1 MKQNSW
7 IRTLLRSYNYLER
20 LVKGID
26 KMVKKIS
33 YNSYHYNSYNYQSAF
48 DLSNRIIDLNERKV
62 LLINTKVLV
71 DEMLK
76 YIGKEGAKYLTLRYI
91 DGLKNEDVATS
102 LKKSVRTVSR
112 NINNYIEKAEFVL
125 KKYGLDSKELFKLYK
140 DEQWILDM
148 YYGDNEW

>member
-33 YNSYHYNSYNYQSAF
+33 YSSYHYNSYNYQSAF
-48 DLSNRIIDLNERKV
+48 DLSNKIIDLNERKV

-91 DGLKNEDVATS
+91 DGLKNEDIAIS

-112 NINNYIEKAEFVL
+112 NINNYINKAEFVL
-125 KKYGLDSKELFKLYK
+125 KKHGLDSKKLFNLYK
-140 DEQWILDM
+140 DEQWFLDM
-148 YYGDNEW
+148 YYGDKEW

>member
-33 YNSYHYNSYNYQSAF
+33 YSSYHYNSYNYQSAF
-48 DLSNRIIDLNERKV
+48 DLSNKIIDLNERKV

-91 DGLKNEDVATS
+91 DGLKNEDIAIS

-112 NINNYIEKAEFVL
+112 NINNYINKAEFVL
-125 KKYGLDSKELFKLYK
+125 KKHGLDSEKLFNLYK
-140 DEQWILDM
+140 DEQWFLDM